1 MKHQYIIIWISCILL
16 LQACSS
22 SNIETIVVDR
32 TPSTPPAPEELE
44 EEAPEIQGN
53 ILRIGEVNKITS
65 LDPLFA
71 LNPASQRMIQLVY
84 EGLVSLD
91 EHDDIL
97 PAIANSWE
105 ISSDSLEYTFHLD
118 RNISYHDDES
128 FASGIGRQIRAS
140 DFKRAFERMASRDV
154 PPNAAELFVDQII
167 GFEAYNNEQRE
178 VYLTEERTLDQIP
191 GINAV
196 NDSTLTFTLN
206 EQDPY
211 FLHKLATP
219 FAVVYPEESLDNRTN
234 GLKNHPVGTGSFTYN
249 TSLGDTLHILNRNK
263 NYHGTDEN
271 GAALPKL
278 SRIEVLNTS
287 NETNL
292 FSKLAL
298 GQLNIIMELGPQ
310 MVRSLVNANNELNS
324 SYRNQYELGVV
335 DHDEPYI
342 IQYNPNNIYNLDSGH
357 ASALAHSLAF
367 DSLKAAYGNPS
378 LQMAYRDNLVNDLSH
393 LDDLHELFSL
403 NQDSRRLIMGFGTD
417 ISSQILSA
425 QIISAFRDKFNSALM
440 NQRVLNRDIFLYLD
454 QNIRYTPQDR
464 AEHYPQEI
472 MRFYNDRYILFNNE
486 LEGIKFNSYSWWVK
500 LDHVTISELPS

>member
-1 MKHQYIIIWISCILL
+1 
-16 LQACSS
+16 
-22 SNIETIVVDR
+22 
-32 TPSTPPAPEELE
+32 
-44 EEAPEIQGN
+44 
-53 ILRIGEVNKITS
+53 
-65 LDPLFA
+65 
-71 LNPASQRMIQLVY
+71 
-84 EGLVSLD
+84 
-91 EHDDIL
+91 
-97 PAIANSWE
+97 
-105 ISSDSLEYTFHLD
+105 
-118 RNISYHDDES
+118 
-128 FASGIGRQIRAS
+128 
-140 DFKRAFERMASRDV
+140 
-154 PPNAAELFVDQII
+154 

>member
-154 PPNAAELFVDQII
+154 PPNAAE
-167 GFEAYNNEQRE
+167 
-178 VYLTEERTLDQIP
+178 
-191 GINAV
+191 
-196 NDSTLTFTLN
+196 
-206 EQDPY
+206 
-211 FLHKLATP
+211 
-219 FAVVYPEESLDNRTN
+219 
-234 GLKNHPVGTGSFTYN
+234 
-249 TSLGDTLHILNRNK
+249 
-263 NYHGTDEN
+263 
-271 GAALPKL
+271 
-278 SRIEVLNTS
+278 
-287 NETNL
+287 
-292 FSKLAL
+292 
-298 GQLNIIMELGPQ
+298 
-310 MVRSLVNANNELNS
+310 
-324 SYRNQYELGVV
+324 
-335 DHDEPYI
+335 
-342 IQYNPNNIYNLDSGH
+342 
-357 ASALAHSLAF
+357 
-367 DSLKAAYGNPS
+367 
-378 LQMAYRDNLVNDLSH
+378 
-393 LDDLHELFSL
+393 
-403 NQDSRRLIMGFGTD
+403 
-417 ISSQILSA
+417 
-425 QIISAFRDKFNSALM
+425 
-440 NQRVLNRDIFLYLD
+440 
-454 QNIRYTPQDR
+454 
-464 AEHYPQEI
+464 
-472 MRFYNDRYILFNNE
+472 
-486 LEGIKFNSYSWWVK
+486 
-500 LDHVTISELPS
+500 